1 MATCVNGTVAFID
14 LLGFGQH
21 IKEHTDKE
29 NMARV
34 ESYAKAVEEATTRV
48 VLPPEEGGRSE
59 AQRICLSY
67 AIFSDSIVIYER
79 SRPDKFEEAF
89 TPGEAQW
96 GAFKPVLKAC
106 SRLSFL
112 LLRIG
117 QPFTGCI
124 TQGTYY
130 VHYDPQRGGVIVAG
144 KPVLEAVN
152 WQEKQGWIGIVV
164 RPENLVK
171 QRLDDAFADPQ
182 RMGSRDLRMARHE
195 KWPIMVERAYTVPI
209 RENKCTHTYTEECH
223 YAVVPTRK
231 DDASPSQ
238 LLESVRE
245 ARNAL
250 LPMKRDAPK
259 DVQAKYGATLSW
271 YAELESN
278 LGRANS
284 ALP

>member
-1 MATCVNGTVAFID
+1 MAYRVDGAVAFID
-14 LLGFGQH
+14 LLGFREY
-21 IKEHTDKE
+21 IEKLTDAE

-34 ESYAKAVEEATTRV
+34 ESYAKAVEEATTLE
-48 VLPPEEGGRSE
+48 VLPPEEGGCSE

-79 SRPDKFEEAF
+79 SRPDQFENAF
-89 TPGEAQW
+89 TPGKAQW
-96 GAFKPVLKAC
+96 SAFAPVLEAC

-112 LLRIG
+112 LLKNR
-117 QPFTGCI
+117 QPFRGCI

-130 VHYDPQRGGVIVAG
+130 VHHDPQRGGVIVAG
-144 KPVLEAVN
+144 TPIIEAYE
-152 WQEKQGWIGIVV
+152 WEGKQGWIGILV
-164 RPENLVK
+164 RPDELGK
-171 QRLDDAFADPQ
+171 QKLDAASNDPN
-182 RMGSRDLRMARHE
+182 RMGPLDLRLARHE
-195 KWPIMVERAYTVPI
+195 KWPIMVERAYAVPI
-209 RENKCTHTYTEECH
+209 RENRCTHTYTEECH

-238 LLESVRE
+238 VLESVRE
-245 ARNAL
+245 AHDL
-250 LPMKRDAPK
+250 LRSMKCAAPK
-259 DVQAKYGATLSW
+259 DAQAKYRATLSW